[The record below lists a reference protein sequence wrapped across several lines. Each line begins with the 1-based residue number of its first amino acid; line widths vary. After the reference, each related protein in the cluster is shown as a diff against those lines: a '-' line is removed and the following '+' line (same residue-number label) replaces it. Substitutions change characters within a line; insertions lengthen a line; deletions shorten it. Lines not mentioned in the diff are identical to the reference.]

1 MKKIL
6 IALFFISIQV
16 FAQSNWNVSSGSSV
30 LSSLIQ
36 IYNYNDYSI
45 NEISDFNIPNTDLG
59 VAGVGNP
66 QGVCTDGTNIFV
78 SYRNH
83 IYKYDMIGTP
93 VTDVATTQGT
103 YADDNGGCCVVGNYL
118 YLVNCNARYSGTNG
132 AVSKYAKSNLAY
144 DSEVILTTPSA
155 IPLSI
160 SYKDDSFW
168 IAWNT
173 NILTKYSTSFVKI
186 ADYTIPI
193 SLIYYEGSIW
203 MGNIFIGN
211 EHEDGSGTVKWG
223 YTDLLYFD
231 GTTFSFITTI
241 KRYDLWGQG
250 FDYYNGILY
259 IAKRGYLKSKNKI
272 ISTKLEPAGIKPAAR
287 TWLKTNQTG
296 IVTSAWTKVAFDT
309 TTFDY
314 LDDVDKVNN
323 RFVAPVTGYYRLSYS
338 PTWLNSTVVAN
349 KRYTSWV
356 QINGSITTPTTGSN
370 IHSALIDYLSS
381 PGSCIVYMKA
391 GDYVELFVKSESG
404 QNSSLQGGETATFM
418 DVSLIK

>member
-1 MKKIL
+1 
-6 IALFFISIQV
+6 
-16 FAQSNWNVSSGSSV
+16 
-30 LSSLIQ
+30 LIQ

-83 IYKYDMIGTP
+83 IYKYDMVGAL
-93 VTDVATTQGT
+93 VADSATTHGT
-103 YADDNGGCCVVGNYL
+103 YADDNGDCSVVGDYI
-118 YLVNCNARYSGTNG
+118 YVVNSDARYGGTNG
-132 AVSKYAKSNLAY
+132 AVSKYSKSTLAY
-144 DSEVILTTPSA
+144 VSETILVTPGA

-160 SYKDDSFW
+160 SYKDNAFW

-173 NILTKYSTSFVKI
+173 NRISKYSVSFTKL
-186 ADYTIPI
+186 ADYTIPT
-193 SLIYYEGSIW
+193 SLIYYEGSTW

-211 EHEDGSGTVKWG
+211 EHENGSGTEKWG

-231 GTTFSFITTI
+231 GTSFSFLTTI

-250 FDYYNGILY
+250 IDYYDGVLY

-272 ISTKLEPAGIKPAAR
+272 ISTKLEQSGIKPVAR
-287 TWLKTNQTG
+287 MWLKSNQTG
-296 IVTSAWTKVAFDT
+296 IVTSTWTKVAFDT

-323 RFVAPVTGYYRLSYS
+323 RFVAPVSGLYRMSFS
-338 PTWLNSTVVAN
+338 PSWLNSTVVAN